1 MPLTQTHPPAW
12 LLLEDGTCWQGQ
24 AVGAL
29 GQTFGELVFNTAMTG
44 YQEILTDPSY
54 KGQVVLMTYP
64 EIGNYGINDDDDESS
79 DAHVA
84 GFVVRHLSAVTSS
97 WRASGSLGAWLRNKG
112 IIALQGVD
120 TRAITRH
127 VRKAGAMK
135 CALTTQ
141 LPTDV
146 ASPAFAEAKAEL
158 LAQVIASPALADQP
172 LVASVTT
179 PHAFE
184 LVGTRDVA
192 TEGDYPLDTLVA
204 VDFGMKLNILRQF
217 RPWVRRLVVLPASA
231 TLADVQ
237 AYQPQAVFLSNGP
250 GDPNTLP
257 EAMALAKG
265 LIDSRTPTFGICLGH
280 QLLALALG
288 LKVEK
293 MMFGHHGGNHPVR
306 DLELGKNLITSQNH
320 GYCVMLSPQ
329 DEARHPIKVTH
340 RNLNDGS
347 VEGFRHTHLPVA
359 AVQFHPEAAPG
370 PHDAHYLFE
379 RFLIGLTQTPP
390 LAVC

>member
-1 MPLTQTHPPAW
+1 
-12 LLLEDGTCWQGQ
+12 
-24 AVGAL
+24 
-29 GQTFGELVFNTAMTG
+29 
-44 YQEILTDPSY
+44 
-54 KGQVVLMTYP
+54 
-64 EIGNYGINDDDDESS
+64 
-79 DAHVA
+79 
-84 GFVVRHLSAVTSS
+84 
-97 WRASGSLGAWLRNKG
+97 
-112 IIALQGVD
+112 
-120 TRAITRH
+120 
-127 VRKAGAMK
+127 
-135 CALTTQ
+135 
-141 LPTDV
+141 
-146 ASPAFAEAKAEL
+146 
-158 LAQVIASPALADQP
+158 
-172 LVASVTT
+172 
-179 PHAFE
+179 
-184 LVGTRDVA
+184 
-192 TEGDYPLDTLVA
+192 
-204 VDFGMKLNILRQF
+204 
-217 RPWVRRLVVLPASA
+217 
-231 TLADVQ
+231 
-237 AYQPQAVFLSNGP
+237 
-250 GDPNTLP
+250 
-257 EAMALAKG
+257 MALAKG